1 MNHKTH
7 THENNTKTTEN
18 NDFLV
23 KYIIKHPASYN
34 TLYMYPFQTSSKA
47 LVFFNMRTKPKL
59 SMQIFML
66 VLEFQ
71 RINPC
76 AGVVLEGSFF
86 EDTVSWV

>member
-1 MNHKTH
+1 MNQKRH
-7 THENNTKTTEN
+7 TQENNTKTTEN

-23 KYIIKHPASYN
+23 KYIIKHPASDS
-34 TLYMYPFQTSSKA
+34 TLYMYHFQTSSKA
-47 LVFFNMRTKPKL
+47 LVFFNMMTKPKL
-59 SMQIFML
+59 SMQLCML

-86 EDTVSWV
+86 GDSVSWV